1 MIWLIPVVILYC
13 LLMIR
18 WSWAWNKI
26 SIPVRSEDKQQSV
39 TVITAMRNESGR
51 IASLIGSLADQDY
64 PFEWYFILVDDHST
78 DDSSNEA
85 KNALADTTIK
95 ATILTLPE
103 NRLGKKAA
111 INYGIQNANTEWVL
125 TTDADCIM
133 NESWITEMMRS
144 VDDQTQM
151 ISGPVQF
158 LQRPGFLNKF
168 IELDLISMIGIGAAT
183 IQTGTPLL
191 NNAANMGFRRSVF
204 LEIDPFSESKKAS
217 GDDIFLLKSLHR
229 KYPGSIK
236 FVKSSSA
243 IVSSIPPESF
253 TEFFHQRVR
262 WASKTSSTLTTIKE
276 AGIIVLIYITNFI
289 SLLVPGLAIL
299 YGSRQAV
306 LIALGILALKILAD
320 QLFFSAVVPFFGRR
334 KYLKYAP
341 LAQILHIPYVVLFGL
356 SGIYGS
362 YQWKSR
368 KLQ

>member
-18 WSWAWNKI
+18 WSWAWNHI
-26 SIPVRSEDKQQSV
+26 SMPVRYEDEKHSV

-51 IASLIGSLADQDY
+51 IASLISSLADQDY
-64 PFEWYFILVDDHST
+64 PFQWHFILVDDHST
-78 DDSSNEA
+78 DDSLNEA
-85 KNALADTTIK
+85 TSALADTAIK
-95 ATILTLPE
+95 ATILTLQE
-103 NRLGKKAA
+103 NQLGKKAA
-111 INYGIQNANTEWVL
+111 INFGVQNARTEWVL

-133 NESWITEMMRS
+133 NESWISEMMGS

-158 LQRPGFLNKF
+158 LQRPGFFNKF

-183 IQTGTPLL
+183 IRTGTPLL

-229 KYPGSIK
+229 KYPDAIK
-236 FVKSSSA
+236 FVKSRSA
-243 IVSSIPPESF
+243 IVSSIPPESL

-262 WASKTSSTLTTIKE
+262 WASKTSSTLTTIHE
-276 AGIIVLIYITNFI
+276 AGIVVLIYITNLI
-289 SLLVPGLAIL
+289 SLLAPVLAIL
-299 YGSRQAV
+299 SGSRHSMI
-306 LIALGILALKILAD
+306 IASCILALKILAD
-320 QLFFSAVVPFFGRR
+320 QLFFSVVVPFFGRR
-334 KYLKYAP
+334 KHLKYAP